1 MQHPDRKPSR
11 GAPRRRPALSTRL
24 VRGAGIGLIVVAA
37 LLAISVITLL
47 WEPAPPS
54 RLVMSAGAEGG
65 GYHHFAQQYQSVLA
79 RHGIALEVRTSSG
92 AIDNLAR
99 LRQPDSGVDIALIQG
114 GIARESDRAGLV
126 SLGHMFLE
134 PIWIFTRTP
143 APLEELP
150 QLRGLRVALGEPG
163 SGTHRVAQDLLRL
176 YRLEN
181 AVASAVEIGGL
192 AAAQALKAGDIDAA
206 FFVASEQSPV
216 VLDLFNTPGIQITNI
231 RRAEALVRRFAHLRK
246 IALPTGVIDPGADLP
261 GRDVMLVGTTAQL
274 VGREGLHPVIA
285 ELLIDAAREVHGQS
299 TLLSAAG
306 SFPNAEPGDFPL
318 SADAQRL
325 YKEGTGPL
333 RRYLPLWAAVWV
345 QRIVFVLLPL
355 LAILAPVVHFVPVLW
370 RWHMRRRIHQW
381 YGEVRYIEDRVL
393 AGEGNAREQLQR
405 LHQIDDRLRA
415 LRVPT
420 AFDGELF
427 ALRSHLHL
435 VHDLLEANMTRTR
448 QGQDLPSA

>member
-1 MQHPDRKPSR
+1 MGPGPPESKPSR
-11 GAPRRRPALSTRL
+11 EVARRRPSLSTQL
-24 VRGAGIGLIVVAA
+24 VRSAGIGLIALAA

-54 RLVMSAGAEGG
+54 RLVMSSGAEGG
-65 GYHHFAQQYQSVLA
+65 GYHHFAQHYQTVLA
-79 RHGIALEVRTSSG
+79 RHGITLEVRPSSG
-92 AIDNLAR
+92 AIDNLER
-99 LRQPDSGVDIALIQG
+99 LRKPGGDVDVALIQG
-114 GIARESDRAGLV
+114 GIAREADQVGLT

-143 APLEELP
+143 APLDELP

-163 SGTHRVAQDLLRL
+163 SGTHRVAQDMLRL
-176 YRLEN
+176 YRLDGQATTTLEL
-181 AVASAVEIGGL
+181 GGL
-192 AAAQALKAGDIDAA
+192 TAAQALKEGRIDAA
-206 FFVASEQSPV
+206 FFVASEESPV
-216 VLDLFNTPGIQITNI
+216 VMDLFNTPGIHITSI

-274 VGREGLHPVIA
+274 VAREGLHPVIA
-285 ELLIDAAREVHGQS
+285 ELLIDAAREVHGKA
-299 TLLSAAG
+299 TLLAPAG
-306 SFPNAEPGDFPL
+306 SFPNAEPGDFAL
-318 SADAQRL
+318 STDAHRL

-345 QRIVFVLLPL
+345 QRIVFIVLPL
-355 LAILAPVVHFVPVLW
+355 LAILAPVAHFVPVLW

-381 YGEVRYIEDRVL
+381 YGEVRYIEDATL
-393 AGEGNAREQLQR
+393 AGQGNAREQLQR

-427 ALRSHLHL
+427 SLRSHVHL
-435 VHDLLEANMTRTR
+435 VHNLLEASIARDNA
-448 QGQDLPSA
+448 SAG